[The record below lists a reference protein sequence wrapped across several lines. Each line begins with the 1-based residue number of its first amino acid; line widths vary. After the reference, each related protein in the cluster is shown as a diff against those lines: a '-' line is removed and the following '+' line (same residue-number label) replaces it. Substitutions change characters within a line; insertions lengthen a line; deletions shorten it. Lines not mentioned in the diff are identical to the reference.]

1 MSIFRET
8 KLSLKQLQLWSEN
21 PRFPQE
27 YFGKPENELIDYI
40 ISIPIYKI
48 KEFAKEIVEDF
59 DMPVFEKLAIF
70 DGEGENITV
79 EGNRRLTVY
88 KLLVNPELCSD
99 FETQEYFQKL
109 KRSIRITNDFKID
122 CIISNNKK
130 EILRYVN
137 RKHLNSNNEARW
149 GTLEQVNA
157 KYRWLDNPERL
168 DNFKINL
175 QIIIKNLSIPK
186 EAKSKI
192 LGRGYV
198 TTLFRILNS
207 KTAALYF
214 QLVFNDDHELVSGNP
229 NFIPSLIV
237 IIGDVL
243 DGKEFN
249 GKKFSRLNASEV
261 EQYLKSITVNVQ
273 NDFEDAIE
281 TELNREAPDF
291 LSSVSEGSQNS
302 KSENSETNNEKTFAE
317 RAGNSGA
324 TAAKQKSRTNKKSTD
339 RKHLIPK
346 DCKLNI
352 APKKINNIY
361 IELQKDLLLDDSH
374 RAVPNAASVLFRV
387 FLESSVD
394 YYAEKKHGYVFKLEE
409 KLAGKITWTIERLK
423 DAGHEAKIFKHV
435 NLVATASKEQSIMS
449 IQRFHQYV
457 HDGTLEA
464 GPTDLKQK
472 WDLLQGFFEALWGEF
487 K

>member
-8 KLSLKQLQLWSEN
+8 KLSIKSLQLWSEN
-21 PRFPQE
+21 PRFPEE
-27 YFGKPENELIDYI
+27 YFGKPENELINYI
-40 ISIPIYKI
+40 VSIPLYKI
-48 KEFAKEIVEDF
+48 KEFAKEVVEDF

-88 KLLVNPELCSD
+88 KLLVNPELCD
-99 FETQEYFQKL
+99 DPEIQEYFHKL
-109 KRSIRITNDFKID
+109 KRSITITNDFKID
-122 CIISNNKK
+122 CVISDNKK

-137 RKHLNSNNEARW
+137 RKHLNNNNEARW

-157 KYRWLDNPERL
+157 KYRWLDDPERL

-175 QIIIKNLSIPK
+175 QIIIRNLSIPT
-186 EAKSKI
+186 EAKNKI
-192 LGRGYV
+192 LGRGFV

-207 KTAALYF
+207 RTAAQFF

-237 IIGDVL
+237 IIGDIL
-243 DGKEFN
+243 EGKEYN
-249 GKKFSRLNASEV
+249 GKKFSRLNAAEV
-261 EQYLKSITVNVQ
+261 EQYLKSITVNS
-273 NDFEDAIE
+273 
-281 TELNREAPDF
+281 TE
-291 LSSVSEGSQNS
+291 NS
-302 KSENSETNNEKTFAE
+302 KGNSEENDSDTNTDSNPNDEAKEDSENYDSSQSESEKTFFE
-317 RAGNSGA
+317 QAGNSGA
-324 TAAKQKSRTNKKSTD
+324 TAAKQKAKSKKSTD

-352 APKKINNIY
+352 RVNKINHIF
-361 IELQKDLLLDDSH
+361 IELQRDLLLDDSN
-374 RAVPNAASVLFRV
+374 RAVPNAVSVLFRV

-394 YYAEKKHGYVFKLEE
+394 HYAERKHGNIFKADE
-409 KLAGKITWTIERLK
+409 KLAGKITWAIEKLK
-423 DAGHEAKIFKHV
+423 AAGHDAKIFKHA
-435 NLVATASKEQSIMS
+435 NLVATASKEQSILS

-472 WDLLQGFFEALWGEF
+472 WDLLQGFFEALWSEM